1 MFERAKLL
9 HVEALQPGLQFFP
22 SSAEYQGTL
31 LAEQQHRASE
41 SAASQ
46 VAGFVAPAL
55 TLAAGALFGPE
66 ATFATGAIQDTL
78 IPEDEG
84 GGMLDWL
91 SSGWETVTGWFGGS
105 AGEPDFTG
113 METGGFDPG
122 GFDMTGGG
130 VAGGTAWPEVGGE
143 IWERLPGLVEAGV
156 GNGGGDI
163 IPAMGTLPRAGQ
175 AIIGGATMAG
185 SAVGGLTLAS
195 VLGAGRAAA
204 TFTINGIRGTMPQ
217 LWKYTR
223 KYGAPAVANALGIT
237 VGALGAMLLSAP
249 DAGRRRRRRGISARD
264 IRTTKRV
271 VGFVSKMAHDIGCV
285 RAPRHFTRRR
295 ARA

>member
-55 TLAAGALFGPE
+55 TLAAGALFGPVGGT
-66 ATFATGAIQDTL
+66 AVGLQDT
-78 IPEDEG
+78 IVGDEG
-84 GGMLDWL
+84 GGMFDWL
-91 SSGWETVTGWFGGS
+91 STGWETVTGWFGGS
-105 AGEPDFTG
+105 GGEPDFTG

-130 VAGGTAWPEVGGE
+130 VAGGMAWPEVSGE
-143 IWERLPGLVEAGV
+143 VWERLPGLVQAGV
-156 GNGGGDI
+156 GNGGDI

-195 VLGAGRAAA
+195 VFAGASRAA

-223 KYGAPAVANALGIT
+223 RFGAPAVANALGIT

-285 RAPRHFTRRR
+285 RAPRHFTRAR
-295 ARA
+295 ARR